1 MMSRRRPLA
10 STPGDMERATR
21 SSRRVA
27 SLAHHLSPPSPS
39 SSSSASLVRS
49 PTAAA
54 SPSSNDA
61 IATSSNDEDE
71 DPDGVLARASP
82 SSWAIST
89 GGVVVSPEVAEALAD
104 GRAVVALESTIVSHG
119 MPYPENLAMARE
131 VEAIVRARGATP
143 ATIAIVEGVPR
154 VGLPDADLAKL
165 AELGPRAAKV
175 SRRDIAACVAA
186 KATGATT
193 VSATMLFASRVGVSV
208 FVTGGIGGVH
218 RGGENSMDV
227 SSDLTEIGRTPV
239 AVICAGAKSVLDIP
253 KTLEVLETHGAAVVG
268 YGSDDF
274 PAFFT
279 RNSGCRAP
287 TRVDTPAEAAALI
300 LGGKRLGLGGTVF
313 GVPIPEEDEAKG
325 GKVEAA
331 IGKALREAE
340 AKNVRGRDVTPFLLR
355 RVLSYTG
362 PHTIALAW

>member
-154 VGLPDADLAKL
+154 VGLPDADLA
-165 AELGPRAAKV
+165 
-175 SRRDIAACVAA
+175 
-186 KATGATT
+186 
-193 VSATMLFASRVGVSV
+193 
-208 FVTGGIGGVH
+208 
-218 RGGENSMDV
+218 
-227 SSDLTEIGRTPV
+227 
-239 AVICAGAKSVLDIP
+239 
-253 KTLEVLETHGAAVVG
+253 
-268 YGSDDF
+268 
-274 PAFFT
+274 
-279 RNSGCRAP
+279 
-287 TRVDTPAEAAALI
+287 
-300 LGGKRLGLGGTVF
+300 
-313 GVPIPEEDEAKG
+313 
-325 GKVEAA
+325 
-331 IGKALREAE
+331 
-340 AKNVRGRDVTPFLLR
+340 
-355 RVLSYTG
+355 
-362 PHTIALAW
+362 